1 MGQRDDDF
9 ERNREA
15 MQREN
20 EYGRDWRAEERA
32 GRRFRGGDDDDRRP
46 DQQANDYEPWGY
58 GQRPQNEDQ
67 PDWRRRFE
75 DSDRD
80 EMRRGMGLEY
90 EEDRGRQGDT
100 GQGDRGRGFGYGGQ
114 DMQRSSFGMQQPQT
128 PQQVQTEVWRRS
140 GPHSGRGPKG
150 YKRND
155 DRIREEAC
163 DRLTAAGEV
172 DASEIDVAVKDGE
185 ITLSGTVKTRQER
198 RAAEDCV
205 EDVPGARHV
214 QNNLRVADAN
224 TETLAPAQPQS
235 GKAQTSKRRPN

>member
-20 EYGRDWRAEERA
+20 EYGRDWRAEDRA
-32 GRRFRGGDDDDRRP
+32 GRRFRGDDDDDRRP

-80 EMRRGMGLEY
+80 EIRRGMGLEY
-90 EEDRGRQGDT
+90 EERRDRRGQS

-114 DMQRSSFGMQQPQT
+114 DMQRSSFGMQQPQ
-128 PQQVQTEVWRRS
+128 QSQTEIWRRS
-140 GPHSGRGPKG
+140 GPHTGRGPKG
-150 YKRND
+150 YRRSD

-172 DASEIDVAVKDGE
+172 DASEIDVAVNDGE

-205 EDVPGARHV
+205 EDIPGARHV
-214 QNNLRVADAN
+214 QNNLRVADADAGGN
-224 TETLAPAQPQS
+224 AQTQP
-235 GKAQTSKRRPN
+235 GKASTATSKRRPN